1 MSREWFRRSTWTA
14 EDRADFFA
22 HLARA
27 RPSSR
32 RQYLRLQASQ
42 LQAAGLHRDALEL
55 LDTLFEKHPEQ
66 AELAIA
72 HLQKAEC
79 LAALARDTEATE
91 EFRAALHAE
100 DEFPSA
106 QTYAW
111 IEFPWFAVK
120 HHATDLYDEALRT
133 LGRPDRSPVFPV
145 DRYRIN
151 AIHSLISD
159 ELGDAP
165 AARDYARSALAAEAE
180 THSGFRYH
188 ARLGLV
194 AEPDPE
200 IHARVVAL
208 AR

>member
-1 MSREWFRRSTWTA
+1 MSREWFRKSSWTA
-14 EDRADFFA
+14 EDREDFFA
-22 HLARA
+22 HLERA

-32 RQYLRLQASQ
+32 GQYLRLQASH
-42 LQAAGLHRDALEL
+42 LQTAGLHREALEL
-55 LDTLFEKHPEQ
+55 LETLFEKHPEQ

-79 LAALARDTEATE
+79 LGALGRVSEAIE

-120 HHATDLYDEALRT
+120 HHARQLYDEAVRT
-133 LGRPDRSPVFPV
+133 LGRPDRSPLFPV

-180 THSGFRYH
+180 TRSGFRYH
-188 ARLGLV
+188 ARLGLG
-194 AEPDPE
+194 ADPDPE